1 MKDSAKKNAELAE
14 LRQRKIIDLQ
24 KQLDLQKE
32 IGELNSRLAAIVESS
47 DDAIIGKDL
56 KSIIT
61 SWNKGAEKIYGYEAR
76 EAIGRPVSILVPSGR
91 TEEIQSILEKIRK
104 GERLEHFET
113 VRMTKAGQKIDIS
126 LTVSPVR
133 DAAGAIIGASTISR
147 DITGHKKYEEM
158 IKRQAIILDQ
168 IQDAVI
174 TTDLHG
180 IVTSWNRGAEKIY
193 FYSAEE
199 AVGRHISFIYPE
211 DQLEFLEHGVIG
223 PLKEK
228 GVLERE
234 VRLRRKS
241 GEEFHA
247 LLLLSLLR
255 DGSGS
260 PTGMIGSSIDI
271 SAHNKADELIRLGKE
286 EWEQTFD
293 AIPDMVAVIDK
304 QYVIRRANK
313 AVAGK
318 LGIDWKEL
326 IGKYCYEAICG
337 SEKQLP
343 KCSGSMAVST
353 GSERIEER
361 YVEKL
366 KGHYL
371 ISFTPIF
378 ALDGCLSGFV
388 EVWRD
393 ISQQKEA
400 EKKLYEA
407 ANTDILTGLYN
418 RRGFIALAEHQLRV
432 ADRERKN
439 LILVYLDLDDMKRI
453 NDQFGHKEGDRAL
466 ADIANILR
474 KSFRESDVLGRLGG
488 DEFAI
493 LLTEPSEQ
501 DIEQVIS
508 EHIQQN
514 LRSHNE
520 QNGRPYLLSVSIG
533 VSRYN
538 PANPCTLDD
547 LLTSADKIMYREKGY
562 IEPEEYN

>member
-56 KSIIT
+56 KGIIT
-61 SWNKGAEKIYGYEAR
+61 SWNKGAEKIYGFEAR

-91 TEEIQSILEKIRK
+91 TEEIQSILKKIRM

-158 IKRQAIILDQ
+158 IQRQAIILDQ

-174 TTDLHG
+174 TTDLDG

-199 AVGRHISFIYPE
+199 AVGRHISLIYPE
-211 DQLEFLEHGVIG
+211 NQLEFLEHGVIG

-313 AVAGK
+313 AVADK

-337 SEKQLP
+337 SEKKLP
-343 KCSGSMAVST
+343 NCSGSMAVST

-378 ALDGCLSGFV
+378 AFDGCLSGFV
-388 EVWRD
+388 EVLRD

-501 DIEQVIS
+501 DIEHVIC
-508 EHIQQN
+508 EHIHQN
-514 LRSHNE
+514 LSSHNE
-520 QNGRPYLLSVSIG
+520 QNGRPYLLSVSVG
-533 VSRYN
+533 VSRYS

-547 LLTSADKIMYREKGY
+547 LLTSADKMMYREKGY